1 MQGGWGRGSSP
12 NLFGTFPSSSSLQR
26 LPRALPYLY
35 ELFLM
40 LAKYVLGPKCVGIKP
55 TPQGRSTDWYPRKT
69 HKRAKN
75 PAPPGMCDMNTQEQK
90 PRLRE
95 VQLAMTVDF

>member
-1 MQGGWGRGSSP
+1 
-12 NLFGTFPSSSSLQR
+12 
-26 LPRALPYLY
+26 
-35 ELFLM
+35 M
-40 LAKYVLGPKCVGIKP
+40 LAKYVLGPKCVGIKL